1 MCLLFPRVDRKKFD
15 QQTLKNLQRKI
26 KTVCCPHPPAPT
38 LFLNHSLTHVAL
50 KKENYLQEERKK
62 EREVSKPKVLIK
74 SNELEKD
81 SFVVRID
88 GFIG

>member
-1 MCLLFPRVDRKKFD
+1 MLPTPARAHCLS
-15 QQTLKNLQRKI
+15 Q
-26 KTVCCPHPPAPT
+26 
-38 LFLNHSLTHVAL
+38 SLTHVAL